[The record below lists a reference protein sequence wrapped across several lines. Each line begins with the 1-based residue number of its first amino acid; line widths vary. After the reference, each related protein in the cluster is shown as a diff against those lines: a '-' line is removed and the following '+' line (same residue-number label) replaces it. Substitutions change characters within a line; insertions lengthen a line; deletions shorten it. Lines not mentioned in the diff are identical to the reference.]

1 MRIYRELSPT
11 TRAKI
16 SEKMKGRHKTDKHKA
31 AIRRGMLRYWENVP
45 HVIEVERNNESKE
58 PLNNEQMEETSND

>member
-16 SEKMKGRHKTDKHKA
+16 SKKMKGRLKTDKHKA
-31 AIRRGMLRYWENVP
+31 AYSSWNAPLL
-45 HVIEVERNNESKE
+45 E
-58 PLNNEQMEETSND
+58 PNPLCEK

>member
-16 SEKMKGRHKTDKHKA
+16 SKKMKGRLKTDKHKA
-31 AIRRGMLRYWENVP
+31 AIRRGMLRYWSQIPCVRNKNV
-45 HVIEVERNNESKE
+45 E
-58 PLNNEQMEETSND
+58 PLNHDTK

>member
-16 SEKMKGRHKTDKHKA
+16 SKKMKGRLKTDKHKA
-31 AIRRGMLRYWENVP
+31 AIRSGMLRYWENVP
-45 HVIEVERNNESKE
+45 HVKEDERNNESE
-58 PLNNEQMEETSND
+58 NPLNHEPMEEKSND